1 MGEKRVNSSWSSY
14 SSSWSSSSF
23 ECQSRVQRAPWT
35 FSWMSPVRSP
45 HQEAQPAHVQRES
58 SLSHSLSRS
67 LSANLSLHGLMAS
80 SWPTAIKTS
89 AWHLPQHFRPKSM
102 LVFLPCCPSCI
113 GYVNNLINI
122 LFAAH
127 LEAYSHAPLS
137 GLSVRGIHQVE
148 KMKLDFYLHFCTCSK
163 HAPKGSSKMCS
174 SSSSGRCDSIL

>member
-1 MGEKRVNSSWSSY
+1 MPE
-14 SSSWSSSSF
+14 
-23 ECQSRVQRAPWT
+23 QSA
-35 FSWMSPVRSP
+35 
-45 HQEAQPAHVQRES
+45 ES
-58 SLSHSLSRS
+58 SLNFFLNVASSLTSPGSAAGTRAARILSLPLSLSQSLCQSQSPRS
-67 LSANLSLHGLMAS
+67 NGLILTNGNKNIRMTLA
-80 SWPTAIKTS
+80 TA
-89 AWHLPQHFRPKSM
+89 LPAKSM
-102 LVFLPCCPSCI
+102 RVFLLSCPSCI

-174 SSSSGRCDSIL
+174 SSSG